1 MLVEKA
7 STIQAVQSLLLLD
20 TNVVADTAIE
30 KVLSDSTTNSLEY
43 TRFSSIESI
52 TNFIHQNPNHCP
64 NTILFY
70 CAVFE
75 QQEQQTLTKLV
86 SLFPDKNIILLSK
99 VDHIDIGLKALE
111 IGAKDYIPLAEST
124 PDRITRAIQFA
135 AQRNKKEQKD
145 QQEVVKSKDRYQ
157 DIINHSNDAIYVCD
171 LEGNLVD
178 FNPATS
184 TLLGLSEDTLPKID
198 IHNLMYS
205 TKRRKEFLVRLV
217 AAKKVENFEIEV
229 ERPNGERRQCII
241 SAHMM
246 EYPDITGYNGI
257 IRDIT
262 EQKQAEALKKVR
274 NLAKQ
279 SAEMKEKFLASISHE
294 MRTPMN
300 AILGMSNLVLKTDL
314 NEEQNNYISSIK
326 QSSEILLGVVNDIL
340 QISELQNGKIK
351 FENKDFDL
359 HALMN
364 NLINVM
370 QYKAQE
376 KNLLIE
382 LIMDEGTPKL
392 IRGDKLR
399 LNQILY
405 NLVGNAIKFTDEGH
419 VKIFVVNLNQNDYSV
434 QIKFMVEDTGIGI
447 PPTKVEAIFESF
459 TRIRTKD
466 RIFEG
471 TGLGLSI
478 AKNLIEHQGGK
489 IGVTSEINKGSTFFF
504 DLIFE
509 IGEEL
514 VTAEEK
520 YQLPLIEAD
529 SAFRLLLVE
538 DHKMNQLVARKTL
551 EKQWKNIQLTIA
563 NDGQEAIAILEKEP
577 FDIILMDLQMP
588 RMNGYEATEYIRQ
601 KMAPAVAALPILAMT
616 AHAHI
621 SQDEKFR
628 EYGMDDYVLKP
639 FEPAQLFQKISQ
651 YALKNSI
658 VN

>member
-1 MLVEKA
+1 MERA
-7 STIQAVQSLLLLD
+7 STIQAVHTLLLLD
-20 TNVVADTAIE
+20 TKIVERSTIE
-30 KVLSDSTTNSLEY
+30 KVLQNTTTSPFDY
-43 TRFSSIESI
+43 IRFSSIDSI
-52 TNFIHQNPNHCP
+52 SNYLKQNNCP
-64 NTILFY
+64 TTILFY
-70 CAVFE
+70 CAMFE
-75 QQEQQTLTKLV
+75 EQEQQTLAKLV
-86 SLFPDKNIILLSK
+86 SLFPKKNIILVSK
-99 VDHIDIGLKALE
+99 EDRIEIGLTAIE
-111 IGAKDYIPLAEST
+111 IGAKDYISLEEATADKIS
-124 PDRITRAIQFA
+124 RVVQFA
-135 AQRNKKEQKD
+135 EQRNQKQLRD
-145 QQEVVKSKDRYQ
+145 QHEAVKSQDRYQ
-157 DIINHSNDAIYVCD
+157 DIVNHSKDAIYVCD
-171 LEGNLVD
+171 LEGNVVD
-178 FNPATS
+178 FNPATAA
-184 TLLGLSEDTLPKID
+184 LLGLAVDVLPNID
-198 IHNLMYS
+198 IHNLMHS

-217 AAKKVENFEIEV
+217 AGKKVENFEIEI
-229 ERPNGERRQCII
+229 ERTNGERRQCII

-246 EYPDITGYNGI
+246 EYPDFRGYNGI

-262 EQKQAEALKKVR
+262 EQKQAEALKKAR
-274 NLAKQ
+274 KLAKE
-279 SAEMKEKFLASISHE
+279 SAEMKEEFLASISHE

-314 NEEQNNYISSIK
+314 NDEQTKYVSSIK

-370 QYKAQE
+370 QYKAKE

-382 LIMDEGTPKL
+382 LVMDEGTPKS

-419 VKIFVVNLNQNDYSV
+419 VKIFVVNLNQNNYSV
-434 QIKFMVEDTGIGI
+434 QIKFLVEDTGIGI
-447 PPTKVEAIFESF
+447 PDAKKEAIFESF

-489 IGVTSEINKGSTFFF
+489 IGVTSEVNKGSTFFF

-520 YQLPLIEAD
+520 YQIPLIDEN
-529 SAFRLLLVE
+529 SSFRLLLVE

-551 EKQWKNIQLTIA
+551 EKKWKNIQLTIA
-563 NDGQEAIAILEKEP
+563 NDGQEAIAILDKKS

-588 RMNGYEATEYIRQ
+588 IMNGYETTEYIRE
-601 KMAPAVAALPILAMT
+601 KMAPEIATLPILAMT

-621 SQDEKFR
+621 SQDEKFK
-628 EYGMDDYVLKP
+628 EYGMDDFVLKP
-639 FEPAQLFQKISQ
+639 FEPAQLFKKISQ
-651 YALKNSI
+651 YVIKKRRLI
-658 VN
+658 R